1 MQLLALTLGSRPPEC
16 YDVDVKCDVEDTGGT
31 PDAAAGGAAARAS
44 AAGADAADAGAG
56 SW

>member
-1 MQLLALTLGSRPPEC
+1 MTFGSRPPEC